1 MTFIR
6 RGKQEQQSTYKELVM
21 VYMFSADDGSSN
33 ISMTCLGT
41 LEKKVEVA
49 EVLAPSSRASS

>member
-1 MTFIR
+1 
-6 RGKQEQQSTYKELVM
+6 
-21 VYMFSADDGSSN
+21 MFSANYGLSN

-49 EVLAPSSRASS
+49 EVLAPSSRASSSRASSSRAPSSRAPSSRASS